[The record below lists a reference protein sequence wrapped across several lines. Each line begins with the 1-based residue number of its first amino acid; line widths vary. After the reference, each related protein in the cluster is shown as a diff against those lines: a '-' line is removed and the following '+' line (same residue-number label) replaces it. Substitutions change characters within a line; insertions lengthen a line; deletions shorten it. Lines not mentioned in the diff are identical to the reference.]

1 MAGCNSLEGFEM
13 RIGNV
18 CDRDT
23 QCITRDVFS
32 KLIRKA
38 QNVTEL
44 KRLELQCTKHYQA
57 GTLSASDFGKLDVK
71 IMEKIGELQ

>member
-1 MAGCNSLEGFEM
+1 M
-13 RIGNV
+13 RIGND

-23 QCITRDVFS
+23 QCITKNVFS

-38 QNVTEL
+38 NTLIEL
-44 KRLELQCTKHYQA
+44 NNLELRITRHYQA

-71 IMEKIGELQ
+71 IMEKIGELA

>member
-1 MAGCNSLEGFEM
+1 VK
-13 RIGNV
+13 IGNQ

-23 QCITRDVFS
+23 QCVTRDVFS

-38 QNVTEL
+38 VTVTAL
-44 KRLELQCTKHYQA
+44 KSLELQCSKHYEV

-71 IMEKIGELQ
+71 IMEKIGKLA